1 MKPAQP
7 STAASAVLGE
17 YAAHVEAIQGDAN
30 AGLQALLRRID
41 RGDPAMDLDDDAPA
55 PVVAPPRRV
64 RLSVAIAL
72 VGLASAAAVAA
83 MWFGG
88 PGLRAVMQESP
99 TVEAVYGVASPSSSA
114 TMERGVEA
122 TAASV
127 VSARGE
133 ASGGSRDASVPVA
146 VEVPVVVE
154 SLAQVEVPAHV
165 PVRKPVVRPRVEA
178 VVPDAAVQDDAPSDP
193 LLEVRGL
200 ARARAALRDRDAKSA
215 LRLLDAHRR
224 EHPQSAYDEERDLL
238 VVAALCDAGRS
249 DDARAAA
256 AKFRRAHPGSPLTA
270 HLSGCTNESP

>member
-1 MKPAQP
+1 
-7 STAASAVLGE
+7 
-17 YAAHVEAIQGDAN
+17 
-30 AGLQALLRRID
+30 
-41 RGDPAMDLDDDAPA
+41 MDLDDEPPA
-55 PVVAPPRRV
+55 PTVAPPRRV

-72 VGLASAAAVAA
+72 IGLASAAAVAA

-88 PGLRAVMQESP
+88 PGLRAVMQESAP
-99 TVEAVYGVASPSSSA
+99 VEAAYGVATPSTSA
-114 TMERGVEA
+114 TTQRGVE
-122 TAASV
+122 TSAASV
-127 VSARGE
+127 VSPRGE
-133 ASGGSRDASVPVA
+133 ASGGSSGASAPVA
-146 VEVPVVVE
+146 IDVPVVVE
-154 SLAQVEVPAHV
+154 SPAQVDVPAQVEVPAHV
-165 PVRKPVVRPRVEA
+165 PVRKPVVRPRVDA
-178 VVPDAAVQDDAPSDP
+178 VVSAAVVQVDAPSDP

-200 ARARAALRDRDAKSA
+200 ARARAALRDGDAKSA

>member
-1 MKPAQP
+1 
-7 STAASAVLGE
+7 LGE

-41 RGDPAMDLDDDAPA
+41 RGDPAMDLDDDPPA
-55 PVVAPPRRV
+55 PTAAPPRRV

-88 PGLRAVMQESP
+88 PGLRAVMQESA
-99 TVEAVYGVASPSSSA
+99 TVEAVYGVASPSTSA
-114 TMERGVEA
+114 TTERGVETSA
-122 TAASV
+122 SSRASV
-127 VSARGE
+127 VSPRGE
-133 ASGGSRDASVPVA
+133 APRGASDASAP
-146 VEVPVVVE
+146 
-154 SLAQVEVPAHV
+154 AQVEVPMVVEVPAQIEVPTQV
-165 PVRKPVVRPRVEA
+165 PVRKPVVRPRVDA
-178 VVPDAAVQDDAPSDP
+178 VVSDAVVQDDAPSDP

-200 ARARAALRDRDAKSA
+200 ARARAALRDGDAKSA